1 MVLPEISSPQGRS
14 ASVPDQSTSGG
25 AFPFEPSN
33 SQGASS
39 SRQSNDNPQP
49 TSAHAGAQASDSHNN
64 DGNQSKS
71 VLADTWDGLIFE
83 KPTSFPLSEIVDLRP
98 MHYSD
103 HLYAYTRSNGRSG
116 FIMDSLLE
124 DFLMEKGFISASK
137 PEPNAEGKK
146 SKEKGKGKVKKQ
158 DGPRVTTAQDVAA
171 ATGSAKASEA
181 EAETAF
187 ASQTFQKVCDDLQ
200 TFIELLDTSRY
211 DEGGKHQTKVCIDAI
226 KAVSERAKELG
237 KQPLKARVAAPSAVD
252 PETHC
257 AVPRPAPWK
266 GELCGREL
274 PCVAHSNREY
284 IPENPQLDTP
294 AANVHSELDPVQ
306 LFAPNGLMLT

>member
-1 MVLPEISSPQGRS
+1 M
-14 ASVPDQSTSGG
+14 PDCSTSGG
-25 AFPFEPSN
+25 ASPFEPSN

-39 SRQSNDNPQP
+39 SQQTNDNPQP
-49 TSAHAGAQASDSHNN
+49 TSAHAGAQASDSHKN
-64 DGNQSKS
+64 DGNHQSKS
-71 VLADTWDGLIFE
+71 VLGDTWDGLIFE

-124 DFLMEKGFISASK
+124 DILREKGFISASE
-137 PEPNAEGKK
+137 PEPNADGKK
-146 SKEKGKGKVKKQ
+146 SKEKGKGKGKVKKQ
-158 DGPRVTTAQDVAA
+158 DVPRATTAQDVAA
-171 ATGSAKASEA
+171 ATGSAKASETV
-181 EAETAF
+181 AETAF
-187 ASQTFQKVCDDLQ
+187 ASQTFEKVCDDLQ

-211 DEGGKHQTKVCIDAI
+211 DEDGKHQTKVCIDAI

-237 KQPLKARVAAPSAVD
+237 KQPLKARAAAPSAVD

-284 IPENPQLDTP
+284 IPESPQLDIS

-306 LFAPNGLMLT
+306 LLAPTGLMLT